1 MDTQR
6 LLAVARGDQPADL
19 VLRNLRL
26 VDVFSGTSRPGEIA
40 VCGTRIAG
48 IGPDYK
54 GKEEVDLQGR
64 WVCPG
69 LIDAHVHIE
78 SSLVRPREYGR
89 AAALRGVTTVI
100 ANPHEIA
107 NVFGVEGVRYMARD
121 GKRGPCH
128 ILLTVPSSV
137 PATPLATS
145 GAALGLDD
153 LARLREDPAVVGLGE
168 VMDYSGVIAGKEQL
182 FREIGLFRDRV
193 VDGHCP
199 GLTGRGLAAYIAA
212 GISSDHECT
221 TAQEARS
228 KLQCG
233 MRLFLREGSAARNLR
248 DLLPVL
254 TPAVERRLSFCTD
267 DLSPGDL
274 LHIGSIDH
282 MVRLAVKA
290 GVPPMLAIRMATLN
304 PAEHFRLEDR
314 GRIAPG
320 CRCDLVV
327 VDNPLDFRPFQV
339 YQAGRLVAQGGELT
353 EKQDDTREVEEPERL
368 RRSVA
373 VDWRQVDLTVP
384 AKGERIRVIGL
395 VPDQLVTRHLILPVS
410 IENGRAV
417 ADPQRDLLKL
427 AVVERHRASGRV
439 GLGFVKGFGLRQGAL
454 AGTVAH
460 DHHNLVAVGADDR
473 SMLTAARAVA
483 EANGGL
489 AVAVGEQV
497 LCLLPLPI
505 AGLMSDLGIEEVAR
519 RAAELDAAAGNLG
532 TPLRDPFM
540 TLSFLALEVI
550 PDLKLTDRGL
560 VDVQRM
566 QLVPLFP
573 AD

>member
-1 MDTQR
+1 
-6 LLAVARGDQPADL
+6 
-19 VLRNLRL
+19 
-26 VDVFSGTSRPGEIA
+26 
-40 VCGTRIAG
+40 
-48 IGPDYK
+48 
-54 GKEEVDLQGR
+54 
-64 WVCPG
+64 
-69 LIDAHVHIE
+69 
-78 SSLVRPREYGR
+78 
-89 AAALRGVTTVI
+89 
-100 ANPHEIA
+100 
-107 NVFGVEGVRYMARD
+107 
-121 GKRGPCH
+121 
-128 ILLTVPSSV
+128 
-137 PATPLATS
+137 
-145 GAALGLDD
+145 
-153 LARLREDPAVVGLGE
+153 VVGLGE
-168 VMDYSGVIAGKEQL
+168 VMDYGGVIAGKEQL

-221 TAQEARS
+221 TAQEARA
-228 KLQCG
+228 KLQSG
-233 MRLFLREGSAARNLR
+233 MRLFLREGTAARNLR

-254 TPAVERRLSFCTD
+254 TPTIERRLSFCTD

-384 AKGERIRVIGL
+384 AEGERIRVIGL

-427 AVVERHRASGRV
+427 AVIERHRASGRV

>member
-1 MDTQR
+1 MDMQR

-40 VCGTRIAG
+40 VCGNRIAG
-48 IGPDYK
+48 VGPGYR

-69 LIDAHVHIE
+69 LIDPHVHIE

-89 AAALRGVTTVI
+89 AAVVRGVTTVI

-107 NVFGVEGVRYMARD
+107 NVFGVEGIRYMARD
-121 GKRGPCH
+121 GECGPCD

-145 GAALGLDD
+145 GAALSLED
-153 LARLREDPAVVGLGE
+153 LARLREDPGVVGLGE
-168 VMDYSGVIAGKEQL
+168 VMDYGGIIAGKEHLLQELAL
-182 FREIGLFRDRV
+182 FRGRV
-193 VDGHCP
+193 IDGHCP
-199 GLTGRGLAAYIAA
+199 GLTGQGLAAYIAA

-221 TAQEARS
+221 TAQEARV
-228 KLQCG
+228 KLESG
-233 MRLFLREGSAARNLR
+233 LRLFLREGSAARNLR

-274 LHIGSIDH
+274 LHTGSIDH
-282 MVRLAVKA
+282 VVRLAVKA

-304 PAEHFRLEDR
+304 PAEHFCLEDR

-327 VDNPLDFRPFQV
+327 VDNPLDFRPSRV
-339 YQAGRLVAQGGELT
+339 YQAGRLVAQDGKLT
-353 EKQDDTREVEEPERL
+353 DEKGDLHEVEEPERL
-368 RRSVA
+368 RRSVV
-373 VDWRQVDLTVP
+373 VDWGQVDLTVP
-384 AKGERIRVIGL
+384 AEGERIRVIGL
-395 VPDQLVTRHLILPVS
+395 VPDQLVTRNLILPAS
-410 IENGRAV
+410 IESGRAV
-417 ADPQRDLLKL
+417 ADTQRDLFKL
-427 AVVERHRASGRV
+427 AVIERHRASGRV
-439 GLGFVKGFGLRQGAL
+439 GLGFVQGMGLRQGAL

-460 DHHNLVAVGADDR
+460 DHHNLVVVGADDQ

-505 AGLMSDLGIEEVAR
+505 AGLMSDLGIEEVSR
-519 RAAELDAAAGNLG
+519 RAAELGTAAGDLG

-560 VDVQRM
+560 VDVKRM

>member
-1 MDTQR
+1 
-6 LLAVARGDQPADL
+6 
-19 VLRNLRL
+19 
-26 VDVFSGTSRPGEIA
+26 
-40 VCGTRIAG
+40 
-48 IGPDYK
+48 
-54 GKEEVDLQGR
+54 
-64 WVCPG
+64 
-69 LIDAHVHIE
+69 
-78 SSLVRPREYGR
+78 
-89 AAALRGVTTVI
+89 
-100 ANPHEIA
+100 
-107 NVFGVEGVRYMARD
+107 VEGVRYMARD
-121 GKRGPCH
+121 GECGPCD

-145 GAALGLDD
+145 GAALSLDD
-153 LARLREDPAVVGLGE
+153 LARLREDPGVVGLGE
-168 VMDYSGVIAGKEQL
+168 VMDFGGVIAGKEHLLRELAL
-182 FREIGLFRDRV
+182 FQGRV
-193 VDGHCP
+193 IDGHCP
-199 GLTGRGLAAYIAA
+199 GLAGQGLAAYVAA
-212 GISSDHECT
+212 GIRSDHECT
-221 TAQEARS
+221 TAREARA

-267 DLSPGDL
+267 DLSPADL
-274 LHIGSIDH
+274 LHTGSIDH

-290 GVPPMLAIRMATLN
+290 GVPAMLAIRMATLN

-339 YQAGRLVAQGGELT
+339 YQAGRLVAQGGKMT
-353 EKQDDTREVEEPERL
+353 EKQDDAREVEEPQRL

-373 VDWRQVDLTVP
+373 VDWRQVDLAVP
-384 AKGERIRVIGL
+384 AEGERVRVIDL
-395 VPDQLVTRHLILPVS
+395 VPDQLVTRELILPAS
-410 IENGRAV
+410 IEKGRAV

-427 AVVERHRASGRV
+427 AVIERHTASGRI
-439 GLGFVKGFGLRQGAL
+439 GLGFVRGMGLRQGAL

-460 DHHNLVAVGADDR
+460 DHHNLITVGADDR
-473 SMLTAARAVA
+473 SMLTAARAVGA
-483 EANGGL
+483 AQGGL

-497 LCLLPLPI
+497 LCLLPLPV

-519 RAAELDAAAGNLG
+519 RAAELDAAAGELG
-532 TPLRDPFM
+532 TTLRDPFM

-560 VDVQRM
+560 VDVRRM

-573 AD
+573 GD

>member
-1 MDTQR
+1 MDVQR

-26 VDVFSGTSRPGEIA
+26 VDVFTETSSPGEIA

-48 IGPDYK
+48 VGRGYG
-54 GKEEVDLQGR
+54 GKEEVDLEGR

-69 LIDAHVHIE
+69 LIDAHLHIE

-89 AAALRGVTTVI
+89 AAAVRGVTTVI

-107 NVFGVEGVRYMARD
+107 NVFGVEGVRYMIRD
-121 GKRGPCH
+121 GERGPCD

-137 PATPLATS
+137 PASPLATS
-145 GAALGLDD
+145 GAALSLDD
-153 LARLREDPAVVGLGE
+153 LVLLREDSGVVGLGE
-168 VMDYSGVIAGKEQL
+168 VMDFGGVIAGKEHLLRELAL
-182 FREIGLFRDRV
+182 FRGRV

-199 GLTGRGLAAYIAA
+199 GLAGQELAAYVAA
-212 GISSDHECT
+212 GIRSDHECT
-221 TAQEARS
+221 TAQEARA

-233 MRLFLREGSAARNLR
+233 MRIFLREGSAARNLR
-248 DLLPVL
+248 DLLPAL

-274 LHIGSIDH
+274 LHTGSIDH
-282 MVRLAVKA
+282 LVRLAVKA

-314 GRIAPG
+314 GRIVPG

-353 EKQDDTREVEEPERL
+353 EKQGDPREVDEPERL

-395 VPDQLVTRHLILPVS
+395 VPDQLVTRHLILPAR
-410 IENGRAV
+410 IENSHAV

-427 AVVERHRASGRV
+427 AVIERHRASGRV
-439 GLGFVKGFGLRQGAL
+439 GLGFVQGMGLRQGAL

-460 DHHNLVAVGADDR
+460 DHHNLVAIGADDR
-473 SMLTAARAVA
+473 SMLTAAKAVA

-489 AVAVGEQV
+489 AAAVGQQV

-505 AGLMSDLGIEEVAR
+505 AGLMSDLSIEEVAR
-519 RAAELDAAAGNLG
+519 RVAELEVAAGSLG
-532 TPLRDPFM
+532 TRLGNPFM

-560 VDVQRM
+560 VDVQKM

-573 AD
+573 GG

>member
-1 MDTQR
+1 MDVQR

-26 VDVFSGTSRPGEIA
+26 VDVFAGTSSPGEIA
-40 VCGTRIAG
+40 ICGARIAG
-48 IGPDYK
+48 VGRDYC
-54 GKEEVDLQGR
+54 GHEEVDLQGR

-89 AAALRGVTTVI
+89 AVAVRGVTTVI

-107 NVFGVEGVRYMARD
+107 NVFGVEGVRYMAQD
-121 GKRGPCH
+121 GEHGPCD
-128 ILLTVPSSV
+128 ILFTVPSSV
-137 PATPLATS
+137 PATQLATS
-145 GAALGLDD
+145 GAALSLGD
-153 LARLREDPAVVGLGE
+153 LALLRKDPRVVGLGE
-168 VMDYSGVIAGKEQL
+168 VMDYGGVIAGKEHL
-182 FREIGLFRDRV
+182 LRELALFRDRI

-199 GLTGRGLAAYIAA
+199 ELTGQGLAAYVAA

-221 TAQEARS
+221 TMQEARG

-274 LHIGSIDH
+274 LHTGSIDH
-282 MVRLAVKA
+282 MLRLAIDS

-339 YQAGRLVAQGGELT
+339 YQAGRLVAQGGQLT
-353 EKQDDTREVEEPERL
+353 EERGDQREVKEPERL

-373 VDWRQVDLTVP
+373 VDWRQVEFTVP
-384 AKGERIRVIGL
+384 AEGERIRVIGL
-395 VPDQLVTRHLILPVS
+395 VPDQLVTRELILPAR
-410 IENGRAV
+410 IENGQAV

-427 AVVERHRASGRV
+427 AVIERHRASGRV
-439 GLGFVKGFGLRQGAL
+439 GLGFIKGMGLQEGAL

-483 EANGGL
+483 ETGGGL
-489 AVAVGEQV
+489 AAAVGEQV

-505 AGLMSDLGIEEVAR
+505 AGLMSDLGIEEVVR
-519 RAAELDAAAGNLG
+519 QAAELAAAARKLG

-550 PDLKLTDRGL
+550 PALKLTDLGL
-560 VDVQRM
+560 VDVLGM

-573 AD
+573 ED